1 MRGLACAL
9 FVPTPFTAD
18 GGAKRWP
25 HQATRAKVALQRSYA
40 GCLRESWQKP
50 ELIKERAQGQ
60 ASCALCRQKR

>member
-25 HQATRAKVALQRSYA
+25 HQATRAKAALQRSYA
-40 GCLRESWQKP
+40 ACMSRIAAKARVNKGK
-50 ELIKERAQGQ
+50 KG
-60 ASCALCRQKR
+60 K